1 MTTIPCNCSPFCR
14 QSAYVIGETIIECSG
29 IRHGDKKLWLGSKSH
44 QSRILRKLAERDG
57 KWTNAVQLID
67 AVFGDDP
74 TGGPL
79 CAYGSVSSSR
89 RRLKTAIAEANI
101 PLEIIGQHGKG
112 YKLVERVSDN
122 AEAA

>member
-1 MTTIPCNCSPFCR
+1 MTIIPCNCSPFCR
-14 QSAYVIGETIIECSG
+14 QSAYAISDVIIECSG
-29 IRHGDKKLWLGSKSH
+29 VLYAGKKLWLGKKSH

-89 RRLKTAIAEANI
+89 RRLKVALAEAGI
-101 PLEIIGQHGKG
+101 PLEIVGLHGKG
-112 YKLVERVSDN
+112 YRLVVRSEN